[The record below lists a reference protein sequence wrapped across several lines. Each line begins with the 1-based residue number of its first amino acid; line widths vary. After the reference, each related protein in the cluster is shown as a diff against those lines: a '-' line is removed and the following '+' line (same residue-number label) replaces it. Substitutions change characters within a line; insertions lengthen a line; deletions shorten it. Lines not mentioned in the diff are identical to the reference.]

1 MIEGEAGIG
10 KTRLANELVA
20 HARTGGAVVLAA
32 RCHDDEAGLPYGPVV
47 ELLREAAERAERG
60 GWPDALP
67 AQRLADASLL
77 LPELAELR
85 EDAARSAPARRPRRP
100 GAPAWRAWPP

>member
-1 MIEGEAGIG
+1 M
-10 KTRLANELVA
+10 
-20 HARTGGAVVLAA
+20 VLAA

-47 ELLREAAERAERG
+47 ELLREAVRDAERG
-60 GWPDALP
+60 GWPDAVP

-85 EDAARSAPARRPRRP
+85 EDLPDPLPLDGPGAQVRLLEGVAAVISAACDGARAGSCLPRRRPRR
-100 GAPAWRAWPP
+100 G